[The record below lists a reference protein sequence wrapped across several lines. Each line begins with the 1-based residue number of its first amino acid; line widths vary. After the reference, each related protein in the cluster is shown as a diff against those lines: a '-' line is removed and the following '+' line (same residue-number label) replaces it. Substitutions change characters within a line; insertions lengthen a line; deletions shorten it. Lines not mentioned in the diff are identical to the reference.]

1 MLASWPGLDQ
11 GLMLSG
17 PSGRTDFTSVRKLM
31 EAEDETPNVTIISSI
46 EDASKGDYISAY
58 RATTDYL

>member
-1 MLASWPGLDQ
+1 
-11 GLMLSG
+11 MLSG

-31 EAEDETPNVTIISSI
+31 EVEDETPNVTIISSI